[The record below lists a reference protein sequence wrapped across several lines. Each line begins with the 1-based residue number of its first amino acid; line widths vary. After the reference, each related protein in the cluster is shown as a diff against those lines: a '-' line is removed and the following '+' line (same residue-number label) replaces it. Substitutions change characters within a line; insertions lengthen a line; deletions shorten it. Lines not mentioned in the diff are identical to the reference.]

1 MSFGFDLHIHVPAGI
16 PKDGPSA
23 GITMTTALISL
34 LADIGLG
41 RCGDDGGDYL
51 AGNVLAVGGIKEK
64 VLAAKRAGV
73 KTIIMPK
80 RCEKDLHEIPENNLE
95 GIEFIFAQKIEEVL
109 EAALKSKPKPAKKT
123 RRKASSRSSSQSAAH

>member
-1 MSFGFDLHIHVPAGI
+1 
-16 PKDGPSA
+16 
-23 GITMTTALISL
+23 MTTALISL
-34 LADIGLG
+34 LANIKVRADVAMTGEITL
-41 RCGDDGGDYL
+41 R
-51 AGNVLAVGGIKEK
+51 GNVLAVGGIKEK

-109 EAALKSKPKPAKKT
+109 AAALKTKPKPKAAKKT
-123 RRKASSRSSSQSAAH
+123 RRKASSGSSSQSTAH